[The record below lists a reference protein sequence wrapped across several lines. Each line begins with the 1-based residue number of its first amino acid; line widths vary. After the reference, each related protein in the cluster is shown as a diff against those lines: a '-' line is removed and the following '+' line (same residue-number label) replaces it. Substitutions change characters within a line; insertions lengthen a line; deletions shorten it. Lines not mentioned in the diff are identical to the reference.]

1 MANIMKNNFQRS
13 QSKVWFSNAPLNS
26 FYDDYYSLPVSS
38 SVRSSIRS
46 TIISEEHQN
55 DMSFNSPQN
64 DSNASAKSA
73 KDIWQNRQGSPSSH
87 KSQVCSKTLNFMK
100 S

>member
-46 TIISEEHQN
+46 TIISEEPQN

-64 DSNASAKSA
+64 DSNTSAKSA

-87 KSQVCSKTLNFMK
+87 KSQVCSKIKIWMN